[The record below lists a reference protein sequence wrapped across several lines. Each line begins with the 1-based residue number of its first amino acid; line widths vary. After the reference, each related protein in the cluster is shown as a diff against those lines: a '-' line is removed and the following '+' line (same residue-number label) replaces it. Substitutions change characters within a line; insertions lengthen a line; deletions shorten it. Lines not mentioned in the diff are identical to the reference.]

1 MSATIKQIIHMLP
14 GSPSPLEHT
23 VDQLL
28 YGDEEQEVQAVAVTF
43 MANQEV
49 LEQAVKLGISFI
61 ISHEG
66 LYYSHQQAHP
76 QPGDSDIFYRRE
88 QYIKQHH
95 LAIYRYHDHCHRHQP
110 DLITRGLVNKLGWQ
124 NYITVE
130 AAVATIVQLPSIRL
144 NEIIHGV
151 KESLQLP
158 YLRFRGDLNGHCKK
172 IGVLVGYRGNG
183 ASLIP
188 LIAEHQ
194 LDAVIIGEGME
205 WEAPEYIRDAAQ
217 LERPCAII
225 VLGHAES
232 ELPGIEL
239 IAHMLQQAFP
249 QLTVQH
255 LKAEPIYTIG

>member
-1 MSATIKQIIHMLP
+1 MSVTIKQIIHMLP
-14 GSPSPLEHT
+14 GSPALLEHT

-28 YGDEEQEVQAVAVTF
+28 YGDEEQEVHAVAVTF

-61 ISHEG
+61 ITHEG
-66 LYYSHQQAHP
+66 LYYSHHQAHP
-76 QPGDSDIFYRRE
+76 LPDDSDIFYKRE
-88 QYIKQHH
+88 LYIKQNN

-124 NYITVE
+124 DNIAVE
-130 AAVATIVQLPSIRL
+130 EAVATIVQLPSIRL
-144 NEIIHGV
+144 SEIINSV
-151 KESLQLP
+151 KENLQLP
-158 YLRFRGDLNGHCKK
+158 YVRFRGELSSHCEK

-205 WEAPEYIRDAAQ
+205 WEAPEYIRDAAK
-217 LERPCAII
+217 LGKPCAII

-232 ELPGIEL
+232 ELPGIDL
-239 IAHMLQQAFP
+239 IADMLKQACP

>member
-1 MSATIKQIIHMLP
+1 MSYTIKQIIHMLP
-14 GSPSPLEHT
+14 SSSSLLEHT

-28 YGDEEQEVQAVAVTF
+28 YGDEEQEVNAVAVTF
-43 MANQEV
+43 SASQEV
-49 LEQAVKLGISFI
+49 LEQAIRLGIPFI

-66 LYYSHQQAHP
+66 LYYSHHQAYP
-76 QPGDSDIFYRRE
+76 QPADHDVFRKKE
-88 QYIKQHH
+88 QFIKQHQ

-124 NYITVE
+124 QHIALE
-130 AAVATIVQLPSIRL
+130 EAVATIVQLPSIQL
-144 NEIIHGV
+144 TDMIAHI
-151 KESLQLP
+151 KEKLQLP
-158 YLRFRGDLNGHCKK
+158 YVRYRGELSSRCEK

-205 WEAPEYIRDAAQ
+205 WETPEFIRDAS
-217 LERPCAII
+217 LLGSPCAMI

-232 ELPGIEL
+232 EIPGMEL
-239 IAHMLQQAFP
+239 IATMLQQACP
-249 QLTVQH
+249 QLTVHH
-255 LKAEPIYTIG
+255 LKMEPIYTIA